1 MPHTTLSG
9 KSLTTRGGLAT
20 EHLPLFSSQSFLYV
34 LFVLIVDGLNKYNAV
49 ISLKPSCR
57 SGRQREVS
65 VRPMDPGGWRPRVLE
80 ERAECLT
87 VDLREILHWRE
98 RNYWSL
104 YNKEVEL
111 FPGSRRRRSKQTKK
125 GNMASHI

>member
-1 MPHTTLSG
+1 M
-9 KSLTTRGGLAT
+9 
-20 EHLPLFSSQSFLYV
+20 

-65 VRPMDPGGWRPRVLE
+65 VRPMDPGGWRPRVLA